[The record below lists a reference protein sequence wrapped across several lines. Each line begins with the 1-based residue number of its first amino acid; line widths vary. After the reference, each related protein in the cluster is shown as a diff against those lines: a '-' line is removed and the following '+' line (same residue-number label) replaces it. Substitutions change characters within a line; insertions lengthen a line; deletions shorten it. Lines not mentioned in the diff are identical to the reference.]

1 MKLCALDFPHFQ
13 SWNCRGPPPK
23 GVNPCETTFAPN
35 GDFISHQMVIIQWLL
50 AITFHGY
57 MRSYEKICAP
67 P

>member
-1 MKLCALDFPHFQ
+1 MKLCALDFPHSQ
-13 SWNCRGPPPK
+13 SQDYRGPPPK
-23 GVNPCETTFAPN
+23 GANPCETTFAPN

-50 AITFHGY
+50 AITFQGY